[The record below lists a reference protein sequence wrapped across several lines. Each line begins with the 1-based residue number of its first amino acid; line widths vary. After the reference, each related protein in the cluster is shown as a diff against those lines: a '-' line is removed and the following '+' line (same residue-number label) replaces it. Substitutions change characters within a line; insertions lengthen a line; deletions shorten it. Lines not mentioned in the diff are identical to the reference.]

1 MKKNL
6 DVCLVFISAAMMFVV
21 ACNGAC
27 NTLRDSGGR
36 IAEGFVDCMTPS
48 AQEAIG
54 AFLPAMGDVVRNALD
69 DSGRVDW
76 EPVKAAGK
84 SLKTPAQQCVMAAA
98 IAEMMRPRE
107 VKDGAPRSSPL
118 EVDSE
123 ALLVGW
129 QQMRGELFGG
139 ARYKLADIEL

>member
-1 MKKNL
+1 MRKHFDL
-6 DVCLVFISAAMMFVV
+6 CMVFISATTMFIV

-98 IAEMMRPRE
+98 IAELMRPRE
-107 VKDGAPRSSPL
+107 VKEGAPQSSPL

-129 QQMRGELFGG
+129 QQMRGELYGD
-139 ARYKLADIEL
+139 ARFRLGDTEL

>member
-1 MKKNL
+1 MRKHFDL
-6 DVCLVFISAAMMFVV
+6 CMVFISAATMFIV

-98 IAEMMRPRE
+98 IAELMRPRE
-107 VKDGAPRSSPL
+107 AKEGAPQSSPL

-129 QQMRGELFGG
+129 QQMRGELYGG
-139 ARYKLADIEL
+139 AKFKVGEVEL